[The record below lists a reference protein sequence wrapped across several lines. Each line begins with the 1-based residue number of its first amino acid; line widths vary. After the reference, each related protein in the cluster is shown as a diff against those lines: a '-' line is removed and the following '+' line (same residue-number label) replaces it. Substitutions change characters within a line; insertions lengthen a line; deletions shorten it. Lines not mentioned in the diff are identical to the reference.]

1 MSALANN
8 TTGPATEPATTFAKA
23 AAVPE
28 TITVGTMK
36 PFNNGKSVIVQGVTE
51 KKELAEVKVWN
62 TNVSNIHVGTKLFL
76 NRVTKNPTPNEFQQ
90 KMVCKWNEKGY
101 TVAGGGL
108 WVCQSAEVDPS
119 GPHYQTCFVGTT
131 PNEPGIFSGK
141 VEAIDTEMKTSTER
155 GDFEKTIFTITGTEG
170 SECKFPMTKSNAETK
185 AVSVGDTVA
194 FFAVDTGFPPFLDPI
209 LYAQSIVF
217 PPKSET
223 ETTTTPETTTPKEET
238 TTPKEETTTPKETPK
253 EETTTLKEETTYTTS
268 NEKVLEEAVG
278 VKRQVDSPDSPSLSS
293 LKRSKSMA
301 Q

>member
-1 MSALANN
+1 MSALANNN
-8 TTGPATEPATTFAKA
+8 TTGPATEPATEPATTLAKA
-23 AAVPE
+23 AAAPE
-28 TITVGTMK
+28 TILVGTMK

-76 NRVTKNPTPNEFQQ
+76 DKVTENTAPNEFQQ

-108 WVCQSAEVDPS
+108 WKCQNAEVDPS

-141 VEAIDTEMKTSTER
+141 VEAIDTEMKTNTER
-155 GDFEKTIFTITGTEG
+155 GDFQKTIFTIAGTEG
-170 SECKFPMTKSNAETK
+170 SECKFSTTKSNAETQ
-185 AVSVGDTVA
+185 AVSVGDMVA
-194 FFAVDTGFPPFLDPI
+194 FFAVDLGYAPFLDPI
-209 LYAQSIVF
+209 LYAQSIVI

-223 ETTTTPETTTPKEET
+223 ETTTTTPKEET
-238 TTPKEETTTPKETPK
+238 TTPKEETTP
-253 EETTTLKEETTYTTS
+253 TTS

-278 VKRQVDSPDSPSLSS
+278 AKRQVDDSDSPSLSS